1 MNKNLTKEKRI
12 LRAIKSIAG
21 KMAEIAERA
30 NPLDWGELF
39 DLCETLETLEDGLK
53 EAVEDLRFLEQE
65 IDEEE
70 NYD

>member
-1 MNKNLTKEKRI
+1 MTKEEKMIRKI
-12 LRAIKSIAG
+12 EALAG
-21 KMAEIAERA
+21 KMAFIAKNAKPE
-30 NPLDWGELF
+30 DWEELF

-65 IDEEE
+65 IDREE